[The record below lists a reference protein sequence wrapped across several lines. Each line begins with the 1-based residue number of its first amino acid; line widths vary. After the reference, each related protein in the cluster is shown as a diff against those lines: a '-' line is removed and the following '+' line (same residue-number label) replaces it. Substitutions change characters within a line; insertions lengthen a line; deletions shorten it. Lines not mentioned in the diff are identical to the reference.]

1 MPSERSK
8 PSEMT
13 GENAARS
20 KVRSISLATCCRPF
34 CTTTSVTGSIASILF
49 IAFMGGGLAR
59 DAQLRAQVRQHAVA
73 GAGLPAHALA
83 DRDVLDL
90 RHHLERRER
99 RARMSQDG
107 RQARLEG
114 LQLVEGEGAPI
125 ARAAGDHLVPH
136 RLVIG

>member
-34 CTTTSVTGSIASILF
+34 CTTTSVTGSIASLLF
-49 IAFMGGGLAR
+49 IVFMGGLAR

-73 GAGLPAHALA
+73 GAGLPAHPLA

-90 RHHLERRER
+90 RHHLERREH
-99 RARMSQDG
+99 RARLGEDG
-107 RQARLEG
+107 RQARLEV
-114 LQLVEGEGAPI
+114 LQLVEGEGARI
-125 ARAAGDHLVPH
+125 ARAAGDHVV
-136 RLVIG
+136 R